1 QRDIAAAASGDLEH
15 VVQVIVERAQALT
28 RAEGAMISLID
39 GEDVV
44 TRAACGI
51 AERFLHFRRP
61 MSNTISRFAIDAR
74 APLLIEHAE
83 NDPRLNSKL
92 RAQVGDRS
100 HICVPLFAGERP
112 VGAVSVM
119 STSEVERLNEEDRQT
134 LELLA
139 GVLSEGVSRAAES
152 EAKRKQLD
160 ALARFEAIYQGALS
174 GVLVISV
181 DGH

>member
-1 QRDIAAAASGDLEH
+1 
-15 VVQVIVERAQALT
+15 
-28 RAEGAMISLID
+28 
-39 GEDVV
+39 
-44 TRAACGI
+44 
-51 AERFLHFRRP
+51 P
-61 MSNTISRFAIDAR
+61 MSETVSRFAIQAR
-74 APLLIEHAE
+74 SALLIEQAE
-83 NDPRLNSKL
+83 TDPRLNSRLQKL
-92 RAQVGDRS
+92 VGDRS
-100 HICVPLFAGERP
+100 HICVPLFAGDRP

-119 STSEVERLNEEDRQT
+119 STSEHERLNEEDRQT

-181 DGH
+181 DGQVIDANPAMVDLLGFDSAEHIEREFAHYLHPEDRETIIT